1 MHPSV
6 QYSWQLNMDIFF
18 SLDNHIG
25 LYFKGKELVK
35 LASLFAK
42 TTFDTELAL
51 SMTELAN
58 LDSVGLR

>member
-1 MHPSV
+1 
-6 QYSWQLNMDIFF
+6 MDIFF